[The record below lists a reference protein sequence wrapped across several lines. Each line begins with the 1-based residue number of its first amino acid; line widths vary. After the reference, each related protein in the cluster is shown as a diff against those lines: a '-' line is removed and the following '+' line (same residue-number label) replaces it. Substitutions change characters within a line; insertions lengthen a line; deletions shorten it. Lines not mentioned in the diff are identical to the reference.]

1 MSTPVEQIK
10 ERLSI
15 ADVISSYITLEPS
28 GVNYKA
34 KCPFHNEK
42 TPSFFVSTE
51 RNSYYCFGCSA
62 KGDIFSFVENF
73 EGVDFRGA
81 LKTLATRAGVPLVY
95 ETQEVADA
103 RETLYRIMEEAT
115 TFFENKLTLNKE
127 AIKYLHDRGLSDET
141 ITNFR
146 VGFAPQEWRSVSDH
160 LIKKGFKEADIER
173 AGLIKRGEKKDT
185 DGKSSFYDRF
195 RGRIMFPISDTSGRV
210 IAFSGR
216 IFGRDDTDEAK
227 YINSPD
233 TTIFNKGNVL
243 FGIDK
248 AKLAIRKRG
257 YAVVVE
263 GQLDLL
269 MSHQIGIDNTVAVS
283 GTALSS
289 TTTDTNNVLNNL
301 GLIRRMTSNVI
312 FAFDGDGAGIRA
324 AGRSALIALGL
335 DMQVKIAVLP
345 EGQDPADII
354 KSDPQTWKEILRKAT
369 NIISFYIDRICA
381 SSDDMRMKG
390 RQIREIVF
398 PYINASKSAI
408 DKATY
413 IKEISQKTNIPE
425 SALTKDFEVYE
436 STHKVNTN
444 DNTNNIVED
453 KNLDTGSR
461 KSSIEKQFIGIVF
474 QQESNNWPLDIAKKR
489 LDEFINTIG
498 NDVYNNIRKKYEIA
512 KETLVL
518 ETEMWYGGNND
529 KIVKDISE
537 LALNLEEAILQ
548 ERLIEIKNDMNNYE
562 LNGEIDKAKDSLK
575 QYQEIV
581 TRIHNIKSRRSQ

>member
-62 KGDIFSFVENF
+62 KGDIFAFVENF

-103 RETLYRIMEEAT
+103 REALYRIMEEAT
-115 TFFENKLTLNKE
+115 VYFEDKLKLNNE
-127 AIKYLHDRGLSDET
+127 ANKYLHERGLTDET
-141 ITNFR
+141 IANFR

-160 LIKKGFKEADIER
+160 LIKKGSKEADIER
-173 AGLIKRGEKKDT
+173 AGLIKRGEKKDN
-185 DGKSSFYDRF
+185 DGKASFYDRF

-216 IFGRDDTDEAK
+216 IFGRDEADEAK

-233 TTIFNKGNVL
+233 TPIFNKGNVL

-248 AKLAIRKRG
+248 AKLAIRKKG

-289 TTTDTNNVLNNL
+289 TTVDANNTLNNL

-312 FAFDGDGAGIRA
+312 FAFDGDSAGVRA
-324 AGRSALIALGL
+324 AGRSALIALSL

-354 KSDPQTWKEILRKAT
+354 KVDSNTWKEILRKAT
-369 NIISFYIDRICA
+369 NIISFYIDRIC
-381 SSDDMRMKG
+381 SNTDDMRMKG

-408 DKATY
+408 DQATY
-413 IKEISQKTNIPE
+413 IKEINSKTNIPE
-425 SALTKDFEVYE
+425 SALMKDFEVYQ
-436 STHKVNTN
+436 STHKINTV
-444 DNTNNIVED
+444 DIVKDNNIS
-453 KNLDTGSR
+453 NTIDTGSR
-461 KSSIEKQFIGIVF
+461 KSSIEKQFFGIVL
-474 QQESNNWPLDIAKKR
+474 QQESKNWPEDILKKR
-489 LDEFINTIG
+489 VDEFIDTIG

-512 KETLVL
+512 TEALSL

-529 KIVKDISE
+529 KMMKDVSE

-548 ERLIEIKNDMNNYE
+548 EKLIDIKVNMNNYE
-562 LNGEIDKAKDSLK
+562 ISGEIDKAKDLLK
-575 QYQEIV
+575 QYQNIV
-581 TRIHNIKSRRSQ
+581 TRVQNIKSRRSQ